1 MPEVNQASTND
12 PSQRFG
18 KIFKAL
24 MVYCVLVWLWGL
36 GLLMIWPWQKGG
48 EWLPEFPL
56 IAVCSDDTRCIIPYG
71 ELNQA
76 KAVGKFKTLQ
86 PPSDTGDMAYQQLSV
101 QWKRL
106 QGGVETKVS
115 AWNFQTT
122 VRYRID
128 EEIPVLV
135 EYQEI
140 GGKVFLI
147 AIGGALLTLIGLY
160 LRKLRG
166 Q

>member
-1 MPEVNQASTND
+1 MSETGTND
-12 PSQRFG
+12 PGQRFAS
-18 KIFKAL
+18 IFKAL
-24 MVYCVLVWLWGL
+24 MVFCVLVWLWGL
-36 GLLMIWPWQKGG
+36 GLLMIWPWHQGG
-48 EWLPEFPL
+48 EWLPEFP
-56 IAVCSDDTRCIIPYG
+56 IVGVCNDDRLCTIPYG

-76 KAVGKFKTLQ
+76 KASGKLKTLE
-86 PPSDTGDMAYQQLSV
+86 PPSETGDTAYEMLTV

-128 EEIPVLV
+128 NEIPVLV

-160 LRKLRG
+160 LRKFRK
-166 Q
+166 

>member
-1 MPEVNQASTND
+1 MSEASTND

-24 MVYCVLVWLWGL
+24 MVYCVLVWLWCL
-36 GLLMIWPWQKGG
+36 GLLMVWPWQKGG
-48 EWLPEFPL
+48 DWLAEFP
-56 IAVCSDDTRCIIPYG
+56 IVAVCSDDTLCTIPYG
-71 ELNQA
+71 ELNQV
-76 KAVGKFKTLQ
+76 KASGKLKTLV
-86 PPSDTGDMAYQQLSV
+86 PPSETGDTVYNQLSV

-122 VRYRID
+122 VRYRLD
-128 EEIPVLV
+128 NEIPVLV

-140 GGKVFLI
+140 GGKVFLV

-160 LRKLRG
+160 LRKLRR